1 MEYKMKIKLRTLKVD
16 IFLFIVLFAGMF
28 LILGINN
35 DMAVTTLTE
44 KISESN
50 QQVLQF
56 CVNRISVRL
65 SQIEDYMFAYMVEN
79 PDMSVLRYDSENMAA
94 RVHVV
99 NVCKLRRYQR
109 IFYLYAG
116 DRFPCNENMEI
127 VGDLGYYGAASFYS

>member
-50 QQVLQF
+50 QDISEV
-56 CVNRISVRL
+56 VSNRGL
-65 SQIEDYMFAYMVEN
+65 Y
-79 PDMSVLRYDSENMAA
+79 
-94 RVHVV
+94 
-99 NVCKLRRYQR
+99 VC
-109 IFYLYAG
+109 LYG
-116 DRFPCNENMEI
+116 
-127 VGDLGYYGAASFYS
+127 

>member
-56 CVNRISVRL
+56 CVNI
-65 SQIEDYMFAYMVEN
+65 
-79 PDMSVLRYDSENMAA
+79 
-94 RVHVV
+94 
-99 NVCKLRRYQR
+99 
-109 IFYLYAG
+109 
-116 DRFPCNENMEI
+116 
-127 VGDLGYYGAASFYS
+127 